1 MMSAEHVV
9 SQIGLLLK
17 GPAIPEIVHLPNT
30 RRLVQGRD

>member
-9 SQIGLLLK
+9 SQIGRLLK
-17 GPAIPEIVHLPNT
+17 APPVPEVVHLPNT